1 MQYIILDG
9 KKPTHEFK
17 DGKGTKTK
25 SEAMIFDNVAVGS
38 VILSSIIGS

>member
-25 SEAMIFDNVAVGS
+25 SEAMIFDNVAV
-38 VILSSIIGS
+38 VVPKLSLIHI